1 MSKAKKAGS
10 AHWGSLRHP
19 SIFWV
24 GHKDDDDAVTEM
36 KATGGK
42 WNFFFGWALQYISHP
57 SSPQYLLYFAWFY
70 REIERRSLANCIG
83 KKNGLCSH
91 RQLNIGHSY
100 GFGSQ
105 AKPRTH
111 THVCNSIA
119 RSGLLLVLLQKATDL
134 LWFITARCV
143 LVLAQGPLLLSNNNS

>member
-36 KATGGK
+36 KATGGN
-42 WNFFFGWALQYISHP
+42 WNFFFGLYNISP
-57 SSPQYLLYFAWFY
+57 PSPQLIILCLVSFW
-70 REIERRSLANCIG
+70 EIERRSLANCIG

-100 GFGSQ
+100 GFGSHKQ
-105 AKPRTH
+105 SPEH
-111 THVCNSIA
+111 THMHVILLPDLGFFLYYYKRPQTSYDLSQHGVCLCLP
-119 RSGLLLVLLQKATDL
+119 RDHCCWAT
-134 LWFITARCV
+134 TTH
-143 LVLAQGPLLLSNNNS
+143 N

>member
-24 GHKDDDDAVTEM
+24 GHKDDDAVTEM

-42 WNFFFGWALQYISHP
+42 WNFFFGLYNI
-57 SSPQYLLYFAWFY
+57 SSPSPQLIILCLVSFW
-70 REIERRSLANCIG
+70 EIERRSLANCIG

>member
-42 WNFFFGWALQYISHP
+42 WNFFFGLYNISP
-57 SSPQYLLYFAWFY
+57 PSPQLIILCLVSFW
-70 REIERRSLANCIG
+70 EIERRSLANCIG

-100 GFGSQ
+100 GCGSQ

>member
-42 WNFFFGWALQYISHP
+42 WNFLFGALQYIS
-57 SSPQYLLYFAWFY
+57 SLSTTYYTLLGFFSYY
-70 REIERRSLANCIG
+70 IG
-83 KKNGLCSH
+83 
-91 RQLNIGHSY
+91 R
-100 GFGSQ
+100 
-105 AKPRTH
+105 
-111 THVCNSIA
+111 
-119 RSGLLLVLLQKATDL
+119 
-134 LWFITARCV
+134 
-143 LVLAQGPLLLSNNNS
+143 

>member
-42 WNFFFGWALQYISHP
+42 WNFFFGLYNISP
-57 SSPQYLLYFAWFY
+57 PSPQLIILCLVSFW
-70 REIERRSLANCIG
+70 EIERRSLANCIG

>member
-42 WNFFFGWALQYISHP
+42 WNFLFWALQYILPLHN
-57 SSPQYLLYFAWFY
+57 LLYFAWF
-70 REIERRSLANCIG
+70 L
-83 KKNGLCSH
+83 
-91 RQLNIGHSY
+91 
-100 GFGSQ
+100 
-105 AKPRTH
+105 
-111 THVCNSIA
+111 
-119 RSGLLLVLLQKATDL
+119 SG
-134 LWFITARCV
+134 R
-143 LVLAQGPLLLSNNNS
+143 